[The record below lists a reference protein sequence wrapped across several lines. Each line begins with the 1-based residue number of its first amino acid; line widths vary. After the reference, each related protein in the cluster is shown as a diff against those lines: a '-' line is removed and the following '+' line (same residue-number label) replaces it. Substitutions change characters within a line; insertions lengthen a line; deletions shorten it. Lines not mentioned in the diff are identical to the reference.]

1 MIDGVFRHAATDD
14 TRSGTMSV
22 LFNGNLLHKESRED
36 ALSPTKMK
44 HVLAWR
50 IDRSSQRRETAC
62 LFVLSEHV
70 ILISSLKHLCVFFF
84 FLRLN
89 SNCIRVCHVVVF
101 CLAKNFICENRSL
114 RLICHWNNLKMS
126 TLTSETNMSKLVK
139 KDFIYRLLRDHVPQS
154 YPSLW
159 V

>member
-36 ALSPTKMK
+36 APSPTKMK

-50 IDRSSQRRETAC
+50 IDTKNYRSSQRRETAC
-62 LFVLSEHV
+62 LFVCLNTWSR
-70 ILISSLKHLCVFFF
+70 LCVFFF

-139 KDFIYRLLRDHVPQS
+139 KDFIHRLLRDHVPQS